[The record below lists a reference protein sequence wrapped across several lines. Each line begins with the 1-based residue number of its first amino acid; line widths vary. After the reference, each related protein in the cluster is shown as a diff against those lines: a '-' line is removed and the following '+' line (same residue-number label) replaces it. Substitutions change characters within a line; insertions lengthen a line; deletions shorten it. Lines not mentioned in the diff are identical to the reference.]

1 MTPGNPFPIAP
12 FGLYHL
18 PPARRPQIRQKLG
31 KTLLS
36 IEVGDCRDID
46 DVLREIGAALH
57 FPIWYG
63 NNFDALHDCLTDLDW
78 HPAKRIAI
86 ELAGLEILRQQDP
99 EALSTLIEV
108 LQSAVDHRANSQNP
122 LLILLTTPVRGIA
135 NLPEE

>member
-1 MTPGNPFPIAP
+1 MIPGTPFSCAS

-18 PPARRPQIRQKLG
+18 PTARRPQILQKLG
-31 KTLLS
+31 KSLLTVD
-36 IEVGDCRDID
+36 VGGCRDID
-46 DVLREIGAALH
+46 EVLREIGTALH

-78 HPAKRIAI
+78 HPAKRITI

-99 EALSTLIEV
+99 EALSTLVDV
-108 LQSAVDHRANSQNP
+108 LQSAADQRANSQTP

-135 NLPEE
+135 NLPEG